1 MRFRL
6 GDLPYNDM
14 EKCNICPR
22 GCGIDRN
29 INKGFCGEK
38 NTVRLARAALHFW
51 EEPCISGDKGSG
63 TVFFSGC
70 NLRCVY
76 CQNYGISR
84 GELGKEVS
92 DERLCEIFFELK
104 AQGANNINLVTPTHF
119 SLQIKRVVAEAKAKG
134 LDLPIVWNTG
144 GYEKAEMIASLDKT
158 VDIYLTD
165 FKYMSGELAEKYS
178 AAKDYPETAKEA
190 LSEMVRTKGAP
201 VVRNGLIKKGV
212 IVRHL
217 VLPGCV
223 SDSLRIMD
231 YLHSEYG
238 DDIIISI
245 MSQFTPD
252 KKHLVNY
259 PELCQKLTEYEYSKV
274 VDYADKIGISL
285 AYVQEGSAAKES
297 FIPDFDYTGV

>member
-1 MRFRL
+1 M
-6 GDLPYNDM
+6 
-14 EKCNICPR
+14 
-22 GCGIDRN
+22 
-29 INKGFCGEK
+29 
-38 NTVRLARAALHFW
+38 
-51 EEPCISGDKGSG
+51 
-63 TVFFSGC
+63 
-70 NLRCVY
+70 
-76 CQNYGISR
+76 
-84 GELGKEVS
+84 
-92 DERLCEIFFELK
+92 
-104 AQGANNINLVTPTHF
+104 
-119 SLQIKRVVAEAKAKG
+119 
-134 LDLPIVWNTG
+134 WNTG

-201 VVRNGLIKKGV
+201 VVRNGLMKKGV

-259 PELCQKLTEYEYSKV
+259 PELCRKLTEYEYSKV

>member
-92 DERLCEIFFELK
+92 DERLCEIFFELM
-104 AQGANNINLVTPTHF
+104 L
-119 SLQIKRVVAEAKAKG
+119 
-134 LDLPIVWNTG
+134 
-144 GYEKAEMIASLDKT
+144 MCDK
-158 VDIYLTD
+158 
-165 FKYMSGELAEKYS
+165 E
-178 AAKDYPETAKEA
+178 
-190 LSEMVRTKGAP
+190 
-201 VVRNGLIKKGV
+201 V
-212 IVRHL
+212 IEV
-217 VLPGCV
+217 
-223 SDSLRIMD
+223 
-231 YLHSEYG
+231 
-238 DDIIISI
+238 
-245 MSQFTPD
+245 
-252 KKHLVNY
+252 
-259 PELCQKLTEYEYSKV
+259 
-274 VDYADKIGISL
+274 
-285 AYVQEGSAAKES
+285 
-297 FIPDFDYTGV
+297 

>member
-1 MRFRL
+1 M
-6 GDLPYNDM
+6 G
-14 EKCNICPR
+14 KCDICPR
-22 GCGIDRN
+22 KCGVDRS

-38 NTVRLARAALHFW
+38 NTVRLARAALHYW

-84 GELGKEVS
+84 GEVGREVTE
-92 DERLCEIFFELK
+92 DRLCNIFFELK
-104 AQGANNINLVTPTHF
+104 AQGAANINLVTPTHF
-119 SLQIKRVVAEAKAKG
+119 SEQIKRTVAKAKTMKLG
-134 LDLPIVWNTG
+134 LPIVWNTG
-144 GYEKAEMIASLDKT
+144 GYEKADEISSLDKT

-178 AAKDYPETAKEA
+178 AARDYPERAKEA
-190 LSEMVRTKGAP
+190 LSEMVRAQGAP
-201 VVRNGLIKKGV
+201 IIENGLMKKGV

-223 SDSLRIMD
+223 SDSFLVMD

-238 DDIIISI
+238 NDIVLSI

-252 KKHLVNY
+252 KKRLEKY
-259 PELCQKLTEYEYSKV
+259 PELCRRLTKYEYAKV
-274 VDYADKIGISL
+274 VDYADKIGVSL
-285 AYVQEGSAAKES
+285 AYVQEGSAAQES
-297 FIPDFDYTGV
+297 FIPDFDYTGI